1 VTETVIDDCPRVRSL
16 EVIPVRSEG
25 RLGILLR
32 DPQRLSESTIIVP
45 ENIFFIISLMD
56 GRHTRREIQEAYMRR
71 YGELIY
77 LEHIEKVEAELDH
90 NLFLHGDRFADHQA
104 RVIESFAAA
113 PAIEV
118 APAGVGDLPGGATLE
133 KWLDGCLAEAPAV
146 SVRGES
152 GIRAVVAP
160 HIDLVRGRRV
170 YGAVY
175 DRVRDCSPDALFVL
189 LGTSHQPTRGLIIP
203 TAKDFETPL
212 GRVRTDR
219 PAAERLKELAG
230 EAGLADEIV
239 HRTEHSIVFQILFL
253 QHLLGP
259 VRILPLL
266 CGTFSELMADGKS
279 PEEDEEVGRWRRE
292 LAAVLEDAGE
302 VVVIAGADLA
312 HIGLMFGDADPV
324 DLGLAAASE
333 AADRRLLEK
342 VAAGDGA
349 GFFSAVAAE
358 EDQRRIGGLAPI
370 WWLLALT
377 DAARGE
383 IVAYEQWKDQA
394 GQGSVSFA
402 GLVFWS

>member
-1 VTETVIDDCPRVRSL
+1 MTQTVIDDCPRVRSL
-16 EVIPVRSEG
+16 EVIPVRSQG

-32 DPQRLSESTIIVP
+32 DPQRLSECTIIVP
-45 ENIFFIISLMD
+45 ENIFLIISLMD
-56 GRHTRREIQEAYMRR
+56 GRHTRRDIQEAYMRR

-77 LEHIEKVEAELDH
+77 TEHIEKVEAELDQ
-90 NLFLHGDRFADHQA
+90 NLFLHSERFALHQA
-104 RVIESFAAA
+104 RIIDEFAAA

-118 APAGVGDLPGGATLE
+118 TPAGVGDLPGGATLE
-133 KWLDGCLAEAPAV
+133 KWLDECLAP
-146 SVRGES
+146 SGRTRGE
-152 GIRAVVAP
+152 GRIKAVIAP
-160 HIDLVRGRRV
+160 HVDLVRGRRV

-175 DRVRDCSPDALFVL
+175 DRVRDCSPEALFVL
-189 LGTSHQPTRGLIIP
+189 LGTSHQPTRGLVVP

-219 PAAERLKELAG
+219 EAAERLKKLTGDEG
-230 EAGLADEIV
+230 RADEIV

-266 CGTFSELMADGKS
+266 CGTFSALIADGKS
-279 PEEDEEVGRWRRE
+279 PEAEDEVRRWRRE
-292 LAAVLEDAGE
+292 LSAVLEDAGE
-302 VVVIAGADLA
+302 VVIVAGADLA
-312 HIGLMFGDADPV
+312 HIGPMFGDSELV
-324 DLGLAAASE
+324 DRGLAAASE
-333 AADRRLLEK
+333 AADRRLLDE
-342 VAAGDGA
+342 VAAGNEA
-349 GFFSAVAAE
+349 GFFRAVAAE
-358 EDQRRIGGLAPI
+358 EDRRRICGLAPI

-383 IVAYEQWKDQA
+383 IVDYEQWKDQA

>member
-1 VTETVIDDCPRVRSL
+1 MTETVSEDCPWVRSL

-32 DPQRLSESTIIVP
+32 DPQRLSDSTIIVP
-45 ENIFFIISLMD
+45 ENIFFIIALMD
-56 GRHTRREIQEAYMRR
+56 GQHTRREIQEAYLRR

-77 LEHIEKVEAELDH
+77 LEHIEKVESELDH
-90 NLFLHGDRFADHQA
+90 NLFLHGDRFAEHQA
-104 RVIESFAAA
+104 RILEEFAAA

-118 APAGVGDLPGGATLE
+118 APAGVEDLPGGATLE
-133 KWLDGCLAEAPAV
+133 KWLDDCLAEAPPG
-146 SVRGES
+146 SVRPEGRV
-152 GIRAVVAP
+152 RAVIAP

-175 DRVRDCSPDALFVL
+175 DRVRDCSPDALYVL
-189 LGTSHQPTRGLIIP
+189 LGTSHQPTRGLVIP

-212 GRVRTDR
+212 GRVPTDR
-219 PAAERLKELAG
+219 LAAERLQELAG
-230 EAGLADEIV
+230 EAGQADEIV

-266 CGTFSELMADGKS
+266 CGTFSELIAAGRS

-292 LAAVLEDAGE
+292 LAAMLEEAGE

-312 HIGLMFGDADPV
+312 HIGLMFGDAEPV

-333 AADRRLLEK
+333 AADRRLLER

-349 GFFSAVAAE
+349 GFFRAVAAE
-358 EDQRRIGGLAPI
+358 EDRRRICGLAPI

-377 DAARGE
+377 DTARGA
-383 IVAYEQWKDQA
+383 IVDYQQWKDQA
-394 GQGSVSFA
+394 EQGSVSFA